1 MATTDLLSTAVEASG
16 YRLPDGPKPKPY
28 LGATLDMAHAPLE
41 YMTALHQRYGKA
53 ATIQFLKGQ
62 RFVLFFTPAAVKYVL
77 TEHPRNFTSREFND
91 GLRWL
96 LGEGLLVLDGETHRR
111 ERRLVQPA
119 FHKKRIE
126 QYASIMTEHT
136 AEALATW
143 RDGETRDIAL
153 DLQNLTM
160 RIVAKALFD
169 ADMSAESMALSQAFN
184 TIARWSSDDPF
195 AWQNLLKLDVPFLPY
210 GKVMR
215 AARSLNDAMFALI
228 QERRTHRGDRGDV
241 LSMLLAAQDEDG
253 SGMSDRQLR
262 DEVMTLFA
270 AGHETTMNALCWTF
284 YLLSEYPSVRRKLED
299 ELAHV
304 LAGRTPTVDD
314 VPNLV
319 YTDMVIKEAMR
330 LFPPAWTIGRRA
342 VDDFEVEGY
351 RLPAGQFFF
360 LPQWVIHRSREVW
373 GADALVFRPERFDP
387 QRPQEVPPFA
397 YFPFGGGPRICI
409 GMPFAQMEARL
420 LLAMIAQ
427 RFRLRV
433 RPGFRVVP
441 KPNVTIRPKYGL
453 QMILEA
459 VAS

>member
-1 MATTDLLSTAVEASG
+1 MATTNLTPPAVSSSA
-16 YRLPDGPKPKPY
+16 YRFPDGPKPKPY
-28 LGATLDMAHAPLE
+28 LGSTLDMARDPLAFLDGLHA
-41 YMTALHQRYGKA
+41 RYGPA
-53 ATIQFLKGQ
+53 ATIQFMKGQ

-77 TEHPRNFTSREFND
+77 TEHPRNFTSGEFND

-96 LGEGLLVLDGETHRR
+96 LGEGLLVLDGETHRQQ
-111 ERRLVQPA
+111 RRLVQPA

-136 AEALATW
+136 EQMLATW

-153 DLQNLTM
+153 DLQGVTM

-169 ADMSAESMALSQAFN
+169 ADVASSSQRIGAAFN

-195 AWQNLLKLDVPFLPY
+195 AWQNLLKFDLPFLPH
-210 GKVMR
+210 GKVLR
-215 AARSLNDAMFALI
+215 AARELNAAIFALI
-228 QERRTHRGDRGDV
+228 EERRTHPADRGDV
-241 LSMLLAAQDEDG
+241 LSMLLDARGEDG
-253 SGMSDRQLR
+253 SAMSDQQLR

-270 AGHETTMNALCWTF
+270 AGHETTMNSLCWTF
-284 YLLSEYPSVRRKLED
+284 YLLSEYPAVRRRLEE
-299 ELAHV
+299 ELARV
-304 LAGRTPTVDD
+304 LGGRAPTVDD
-314 VPNLV
+314 APNLV
-319 YTDMVIKEAMR
+319 YTDMVIKESMR

-342 VDDFEVEGY
+342 VADFEVEGF

-360 LPQWVIHRSREVW
+360 LPQWVVHRSPEVW

-433 RPGFRVVP
+433 QPGFRVVP

-453 QMILEA
+453 KMTLEA
-459 VAS
+459 VR

>member
-1 MATTDLLSTAVEASG
+1 MATTELTSPAVSPFG
-16 YRLPDGPKPKPY
+16 YRFPDGPKPKPY
-28 LGATLDMAHAPLE
+28 IGSTLEMAHAPLE
-41 YMTALHQRYGKA
+41 YLTALHARFGKA
-53 ATIQFLKGQ
+53 STIEFLKGA
-62 RFVLFFTPAAVKYVL
+62 RFVVFFTPAAVKYVL

-136 AEALATW
+136 DEALAGW

-169 ADMSAESMALSQAFN
+169 ADMTASSMALSQAFN

-195 AWQNLLKLDVPFLPY
+195 AIQNLVKVDLPFLPY
-210 GKVMR
+210 GKIMG

-228 QERRTHRGDRGDV
+228 QERRAHRADRGDV

-253 SGMSDRQLR
+253 SGMSDRQVR

-284 YLLSEYPSVRRKLED
+284 YLLSEYPSVRRKLEE
-299 ELAHV
+299 ELTRV
-304 LAGRTPTVDD
+304 LEGRAPTVED

-330 LFPPAWTIGRRA
+330 LYPPAWTIGRRA
-342 VDDFEVEGY
+342 VADFEVEGFV
-351 RLPAGQFFF
+351 LPAGQFIF
-360 LPQWVIHRSREVW
+360 LPQWVVHRSQEVW
-373 GADALVFRPERFDP
+373 GVDAQVFRPERFDP
-387 QRPQEVPPFA
+387 EHPQEVPPFA

-441 KPNVTIRPKYGL
+441 KPGVTIRPKYGL
-453 QMILEA
+453 QMTLEA
-459 VAS
+459 V